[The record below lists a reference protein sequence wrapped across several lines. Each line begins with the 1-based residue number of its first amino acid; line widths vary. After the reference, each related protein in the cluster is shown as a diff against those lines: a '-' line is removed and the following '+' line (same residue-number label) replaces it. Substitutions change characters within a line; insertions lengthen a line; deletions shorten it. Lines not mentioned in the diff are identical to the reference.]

1 LAQGHQVGASLSLDS
16 GKRAGRNVLEYIGN
30 TPLIRIERVTRSLP
44 SLEIAAKAEWFNPG
58 GSVKDRAALAMIQ
71 AGLTSGKLRPG
82 KTILDATSGNTGIA
96 YAMIG
101 AALGYPVKLFLP
113 HSASEE
119 RKRILHAYG
128 AELVMT
134 PGDEG
139 TDGAIRR
146 VRELAAA
153 EPERYFY
160 PDQYSNAAN
169 WQAHY
174 RSTANEI
181 WEQTGGRI
189 THFVAAL
196 GTSGTFVGTARR
208 LKELNPEIRCV
219 SLQPD
224 GPWNGLEGWKHMPT
238 ALRPAI
244 YDDTLADENLEIS
257 TEESY
262 RMVKRLAREEGLL
275 VSPSAAAALLGCLA
289 VAETIPAGQTAVMV
303 TVFADSA
310 AKYLSER
317 FWDED
322 GS

>member
-1 LAQGHQVGASLSLDS
+1 VLD
-16 GKRAGRNVLEYIGN
+16 LIGN
-30 TPLIRIERVTRSLP
+30 TPLLRIERIAARLANV
-44 SLEIAAKAEWFNPG
+44 EILAKAEWCNPG
-58 GSVKDRAALAMIQ
+58 GSVKDRPALSMIK
-71 AGLTSGKLRPG
+71 AGLSSGELHPG

-113 HSASEE
+113 YSASQE
-119 RKRILHAYG
+119 RKRILQAYG

-153 EPERYFY
+153 EPKKYFY
-160 PDQYSNAAN
+160 PDQYSNPAN

-174 RSTANEI
+174 HGTAEEI
-181 WEQTGGRI
+181 WRQTHGRI

-196 GTSGTFVGTARR
+196 GTSGTFVGATRR
-208 LKELNPEIRCV
+208 LKELNPKIRCI

-244 YDDTLADENLEIS
+244 YDDTLADQNLEIS

-262 RMVKRLAREEGLL
+262 QMVKRMAREEGLL
-275 VSPSAAAALLGCLA
+275 VSPSAAAALNGCLA
-289 VAETIPAGQTAVMV
+289 VAGGIPAGEHAVIV
-303 TVFADSA
+303 TVFADNAS
-310 AKYLSER
+310 KYLSER
-317 FWDED
+317 FWED
-322 GS
+322 V

>member
-1 LAQGHQVGASLSLDS
+1 LDS
-16 GKRAGRNVLEYIGN
+16 EKRAGRNVLECIGN
-30 TPLIRIERVTRSLP
+30 TSLIRIERVTPNLP
-44 SLEIAAKAEWFNPG
+44 NVEIAAKAEWFNPG

-71 AGLTSGKLRPG
+71 DGLTSGKLRPG
-82 KTILDATSGNTGIA
+82 RTILDATSGNTGIA

-101 AALGYPVKLFLP
+101 GALGYPVKLFLP
-113 HSASEE
+113 DSASGE
-119 RKRILHAYG
+119 RKRILLAYG

-153 EPERYFY
+153 EPEKYFY
-160 PDQYSNAAN
+160 PDQYSNPAN
-169 WQAHY
+169 WLAHY
-174 RSTANEI
+174 RGTANEI
-181 WEQTGGRI
+181 WEQTGGRV

-196 GTSGTFVGTARR
+196 GTSGTFVGTTRR

-244 YDDTLADENLEIS
+244 YDDTLADDNLEIS

-275 VSPSAAAALLGCLA
+275 VSPSAAAALLGCLTLA
-289 VAETIPAGQTAVMV
+289 GKVPAGRTAVMV

-317 FWDED
+317 FWDEE
-322 GS
+322 

>member
-1 LAQGHQVGASLSLDS
+1 MRQLGIVSSPATRDLVGE
-16 GKRAGRNVLEYIGN
+16 GVLERIGN
-30 TPLIRIERVTRSLP
+30 TPLLRIGRIAAHLP
-44 SLEIAAKAEWFNPG
+44 NVEICAKAEWFNPG
-58 GSVKDRAALAMIQ
+58 GSVKDRPAKSMIE
-71 AGLTSGKLRPG
+71 AGLASGALRPG

-101 AALGYPVKLFLP
+101 AALGFPVKLFLP

-119 RKRILHAYG
+119 RKRILQAYG

-153 EPERYFY
+153 EPETYFY
-160 PDQYSNAAN
+160 PDQYSNPAN

-174 RSTANEI
+174 HGTANEI
-181 WEQTGGRI
+181 WQQTSGRI

-196 GTSGTFVGTARR
+196 GTSGTFVGTTRR
-208 LKELNPEIRCV
+208 LKELNREIRGV

-244 YDDTLADENLEIS
+244 YDDTLADENLEVS
-257 TEESY
+257 TEEAY

-275 VSPSAAAALLGCLA
+275 VSPSAAAALNGCLA
-289 VAETIPAGQTAVMV
+289 VAQKIPVGEHAVIV

-317 FWDED
+317 FWDEA
-322 GS
+322 